1 MTHTLKDIVMAI
13 NTNKRNKKSIAKW
26 NKKLFIKI
34 DSSDYTIKVENGE
47 AELETGRPQKADI
60 SLEMTTEVFERMA
73 NKEITPFKAK
83 LNGDLKTSGSMIDI
97 LKLGD
102 LWRSAID
109 DLAKTANINNK
120 F

>member
-13 NTNKRNKKSIAKW
+13 NTNNRNKKSITKW

-34 DSSDYTIKVENGE
+34 DTSDYTIKVENGE
-47 AELETGRPQKADI
+47 AQLEKGRPQNPDV
-60 SLEMTTEVFERMA
+60 SLEMTTDVFERMV

-83 LNGDLKTSGSMIDI
+83 LNGELKTSGSIIDI
-97 LKLGD
+97 LKVGD
-102 LWRSAID
+102 LWRSALD
-109 DLAKTANINNK
+109 DLSKSVNLNK